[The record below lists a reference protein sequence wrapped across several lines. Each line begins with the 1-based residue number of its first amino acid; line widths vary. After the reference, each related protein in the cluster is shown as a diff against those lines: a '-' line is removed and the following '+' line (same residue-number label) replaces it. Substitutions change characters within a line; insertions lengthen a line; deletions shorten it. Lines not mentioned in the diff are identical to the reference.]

1 MSDTKA
7 RARGADG
14 WDDDNED
21 AAHFRPMTRQEAQ
34 AFRQQHPQ
42 VSVWSVV
49 GAQAVV
55 GAVVAVAAWLLSG
68 DPVVAASALYGG
80 AVVLLPAVLL
90 ALGVSRRNVKSS
102 PLVGAVSFMSWAV
115 VKIGFSVLM
124 LLLAPKIL
132 QPLSWPALLV
142 ALVLCMQTYLLAL
155 LWRKR

>member
-1 MSDTKA
+1 MSETKSTDA
-7 RARGADG
+7 
-14 WDDDNED
+14 WDDDKEG
-21 AAHFRPMTRQEAQ
+21 AAHFRPMTRQEVQ
-34 AFRQQHPQ
+34 AFRLQHPQ

-55 GAVVAVAAWLLSG
+55 GAVVALAAWLLSG
-68 DPVVAASALYGG
+68 DPVVAASALYGA
-80 AVVLLPAVLL
+80 AVVLLPSMLL
-90 ALGVSRRNVKSS
+90 ALGASRHSAS
-102 PLVGAVSFMSWAV
+102 AIVGAVSFMSWAV

>member
-1 MSDTKA
+1 MSDTKGTDA
-7 RARGADG
+7 WG
-14 WDDDNED
+14 DDKED
-21 AAHFRPMTRQEAQ
+21 AARFRPMTRQEAQ

-55 GAVVAVAAWLLSG
+55 GAVVALAAWLLSG
-68 DPVVAASALYGG
+68 DPVVAASALYGA
-80 AVVLLPAVLL
+80 AVVLLPAMLL
-90 ALGVSRRNVKSS
+90 ALGASRRSASAV
-102 PLVGAVSFMSWAV
+102 VGAVSFMSWAV